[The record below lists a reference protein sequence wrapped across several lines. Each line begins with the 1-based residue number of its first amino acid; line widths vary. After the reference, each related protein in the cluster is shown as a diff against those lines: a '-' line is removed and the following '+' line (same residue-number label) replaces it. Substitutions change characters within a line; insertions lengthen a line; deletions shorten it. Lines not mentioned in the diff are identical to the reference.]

1 MQALC
6 WIHVSRHFDKLQP
19 ILAVHQNKLDQFYS
33 QLWEFYQKLKQYKND
48 PVPALKQLLEDEFDC
63 IFAPTTGYDELD
75 KRIAQTAT
83 NKAKLLLVLEHPE
96 IPLHNNP
103 AELAVREL
111 VIKRKVSIGTRSLKG
126 TRAWETLMTIS
137 DTCRK
142 QKISFFHYIKDRL
155 TQAQQFPS
163 LAELIEKK
171 SQLARSPT

>member
-6 WIHVSRHFDKLQP
+6 WIYVARHFDKLQP

-33 QLWEFYQKLKQYKND
+33 QLWEFYQKLKQYKNA
-48 PVPALKQLLEDEFDC
+48 PVLALKQSLENEFDS
-63 IFAPTTGYDELD
+63 IFNPTTGYDELD
-75 KRIAQTAT
+75 KRITLTAA
-83 NKAKLLLVLEHPE
+83 NKEKLLLVLEHPE

-126 TRAWETLMTIS
+126 TRAWETFMTIS

-142 QKISFFHYIKDRL
+142 QKINFFHYVKDRL
-155 TQAQQFPS
+155 TQAQQLPP
-163 LAELIEKK
+163 LAELIHKK
-171 SQLARSPT
+171 SRLARAPT